1 MQMEAFEALL
11 WGEKYFDKLS
21 IKKLK
26 KPLAGIWRQTFYTL
40 YRVGWV
46 PGPRKEKKRNLLQVL
61 PTSKEVAN
69 FPCLQPRPE
78 PDEDV
83 DIPVEGALAARAKQ
97 LEKSASSRV
106 APFTCCASLLTLPC
120 HHNSRGS
127 SRNHAVTP

>member
-1 MQMEAFEALL
+1 MEAFEALL

-46 PGPRKEKKRNLLQVL
+46 PGPRKDKKRNLLQVL

-83 DIPVEGALAARAKQ
+83 DIPVEGALAARAKAIRKVC
-97 LEKSASSRV
+97 LVARV
-106 APFTCCASLLTLPC
+106 AVFTSCASLLTLPLPPEL
-120 HHNSRGS
+120 NTSETVR
-127 SRNHAVTP
+127 AITQ